1 MTQEEKNKLN
11 LQLKIIRDSFFS
23 NCISTK
29 DKQLLLEDLSA
40 RLFYGVKVTTIN
52 PAAEFGVISG
62 ISIEGK
68 ISVRTKDADI
78 VFECTE
84 VKPYLRPMSDMT
96 EEEKEEFHK
105 LDFRHVA
112 YSTNLQCALSI
123 DEINWLNK
131 KGFDYR
137 GLIERNLAL
146 DATDSMYN
154 LNKK

>member
-68 ISVRTKDADI
+68 
-78 VFECTE
+78 
-84 VKPYLRPMSDMT
+84 M
-96 EEEKEEFHK
+96 K
-105 LDFRHVA
+105 L
-112 YSTNLQCALSI
+112 
-123 DEINWLNK
+123 E
-131 KGFDYR
+131 
-137 GLIERNLAL
+137 
-146 DATDSMYN
+146 
-154 LNKK
+154 